1 MRLINYIQE
10 FNALSIF
17 IRLLLSVILGGL
29 LGMERSQKHQAAGLR
44 TFSLVCLGS
53 ALIILTNE
61 FICLKCGGGDTSR
74 MAAQVISGIGFLGA
88 GTIMVTSNNRIKGL
102 TTASCLWISAIL
114 GLCIGSGLIIISL
127 FCFLIL
133 MGTLHGLTKYNDWIS
148 QNNPM
153 MSLYLEVDSKH
164 GINELRA
171 YAKSNFYIIKSIHRK
186 HEEPL
191 TRNDLC
197 IAVELD
203 LTKKVN
209 HEEII
214 MDLDNIEAIHYV
226 EEV

>member
-1 MRLINYIQE
+1 
-10 FNALSIF
+10 
-17 IRLLLSVILGGL
+17 
-29 LGMERSQKHQAAGLR
+29 
-44 TFSLVCLGS
+44 
-53 ALIILTNE
+53 
-61 FICLKCGGGDTSR
+61 
-74 MAAQVISGIGFLGA
+74 
-88 GTIMVTSNNRIKGL
+88 
-102 TTASCLWISAIL
+102 
-114 GLCIGSGLIIISL
+114 
-127 FCFLIL
+127 
-133 MGTLHGLTKYNDWIS
+133 
-148 QNNPM
+148 

-164 GINELRA
+164 GINELRI

-226 EEV
+226 EEI